1 MLGGDA
7 LDQRDD
13 ARQLLVDRD
22 RRAPADRGLT
32 ADVDDPGA
40 VADEAR
46 GVGEEIGV
54 VARVGERVGRR
65 VDDAHQQRRAAELQ
79 LATARAQPHVTR
91 SLTFLVRRLPAL
103 S

>member
-7 LDQRDD
+7 LDERDD
-13 ARQLLVDRD
+13 PGKLLVNRH
-22 RRAPADRGLT
+22 RRAAADRGFT

-54 VARVGERVGRR
+54 LAGVGERVRRR
-65 VDDAHQQRRAAELQ
+65 VDHAHQQRRAAELQ
-79 LATARAQPHVTR
+79 LATARAQPHVMR
-91 SLTFLVRRLPAL
+91 SLTFLIRRLPAT